1 VPSPDKG
8 RANSIAFEI
17 FLQRGH
23 KEEHQKT
30 MVVENIFGWFLFAL
44 ASTCTLS
51 FASTIYDDF
60 ISRIRGRRDKETIEK
75 IARLAADP
83 RAEDLAPKARRGY
96 DSPELFR
103 EDLWIRRIELSR
115 REHAILV
122 DSTPGSKV
130 GVKTRQDYPKRL
142 CEILAYHAATAC
154 DN

>member
-1 VPSPDKG
+1 VPSPGEGGDK
-8 RANSIAFEI
+8 SIAFEI
-17 FLQRGH
+17 FLERGH

-30 MVVENIFGWFLFAL
+30 MVVENIIGWFLFAL

-60 ISRIRGRRDKETIEK
+60 ISRIRDKETIEK
-75 IARLAADP
+75 IARLADP

-122 DSTPGSKV
+122 DSTPRSKV
-130 GVKTRQDYPKRL
+130 GVKTQQDYPKRL

>member
-1 VPSPDKG
+1 M
-8 RANSIAFEI
+8 N
-17 FLQRGH
+17 Q
-23 KEEHQKT
+23 
-30 MVVENIFGWFLFAL
+30 MVVENIIGWFLFAL

-60 ISRIRGRRDKETIEK
+60 ISRKRGRRDKETIEK
-75 IARLAADP
+75 IAPLADAQ
-83 RAEDLAPKARRGY
+83 AEDLAPKTRRGY

-115 REHAILV
+115 KEHAVLV
-122 DSTPGSKV
+122 GSMPGPKAN
-130 GVKTRQDYPKRL
+130 VKTREEYPKRL